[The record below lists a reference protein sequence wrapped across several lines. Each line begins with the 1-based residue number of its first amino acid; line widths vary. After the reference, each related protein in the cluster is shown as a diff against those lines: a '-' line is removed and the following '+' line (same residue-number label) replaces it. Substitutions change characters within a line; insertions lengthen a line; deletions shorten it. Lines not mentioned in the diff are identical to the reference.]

1 VSSITHFRVTTLDNG
16 RRVFYKCRRFL
27 QVEKNMTRSRP
38 TFVLLLA
45 CVAQFML
52 LVDDTIT
59 NVALPTIGRDLDFS
73 VANLSWVVNAYL
85 LTFGGL
91 LLVGGRLADRF
102 GPRRVFA
109 ISLAGFAGASALCGI
124 APTSEVLVG
133 ARGLQGAFG
142 ALLSPSALA
151 LLLAASPGSE
161 ERRRALAIWAGL
173 LGLGAATG
181 LLAGGALVQIADWRW
196 IFLINVPVAAVALAA
211 VPRVLAPDDLSGRRE
226 SPNVG
231 GAALATLSLLV
242 LVYTVVQTDT
252 YAWTSART
260 LGGFALAIALGVA
273 FAVSERRA
281 KSPLLPAALLNRP
294 LALRADLVIFFAAAG
309 LLAMFFF
316 QTLYLQRVLGFGP
329 LKTGLSFL
337 PFSAAMGV
345 ASALMGRLPQRVDP
359 RLPITIGC
367 GLAVVGLWL
376 MSGLTP
382 DSSYG
387 ADVLPALLLT
397 GLGLGLAFVPVIGLG
412 TGDAEERD
420 GGLASGLMTT
430 AQQIGGAIGIAALI
444 TVATDRTTSALHS
457 GAQLSSALTDGFA
470 AAFHVEAGIIGAAAV
485 LALVLLRRP
494 RTGEEGSRLDQVAV
508 STR

>member
-1 VSSITHFRVTTLDNG
+1 
-16 RRVFYKCRRFL
+16 
-27 QVEKNMTRSRP
+27 VEKIMSRSRP
-38 TFVLLLA
+38 TLVLLLA

-59 NVALPTIGRDLDFS
+59 NVALPTIGRELHFS

-109 ISLAGFAGASALCGI
+109 TSLAGFAAASTLCGI
-124 APTSEVLVG
+124 APSAGVLVG
-133 ARGLQGAFG
+133 ARALQGIFG

-151 LLLAASPGSE
+151 LLLAASPGAA

-181 LLAGGALVQIADWRW
+181 LLAGGALVQLADWRW
-196 IFLINVPVAAVALAA
+196 IFLINVPVAAAALAA
-211 VPRVLAPDDLSGRRE
+211 IPRVLAPDDLSARRS

-231 GAALATLSLLV
+231 GAALATMALLLV
-242 LVYTVVQTDT
+242 VYTVVETDSH
-252 YAWTSART
+252 AWTSART
-260 LGGFALAIALGVA
+260 LGGLAVVVLMAVA
-273 FAVSERRA
+273 FAISERRSA
-281 KSPLLPAALLNRP
+281 SPLLPPQLLRRP

-316 QTLYLQRVLGFGP
+316 QTLYLQRVLGFSP
-329 LKTGLSFL
+329 LTTGLSFL
-337 PFSAAMGV
+337 PFSGSMAIASGAMGK
-345 ASALMGRLPQRVDP
+345 LPERVDP

-376 MSGLTP
+376 MAGLTP
-382 DSSYG
+382 ASSYG
-387 ADVLPALLLT
+387 ADVLPTLILT

-444 TVATDRTTSALHS
+444 TIATDHTTSALHS
-457 GAQLSSALTDGFA
+457 GAQAAAALTDGFQ
-470 AAFHVEAGIIGAAAV
+470 AAFHVEAGIIGTAAL
-485 LALVLLRRP
+485 LALVLLRRRALAHSAP
-494 RTGEEGSRLDQVAV
+494 VGEVAM
-508 STR
+508 SSQ

>member
-1 VSSITHFRVTTLDNG
+1 MS
-16 RRVFYKCRRFL
+16 
-27 QVEKNMTRSRP
+27 RSRP
-38 TFVLLLA
+38 TLVLLLA

-59 NVALPTIGRDLDFS
+59 NVALPTIGRDLHFS

-85 LTFGGL
+85 LTFGGFL
-91 LLVGGRLADRF
+91 LLGGRLADRF

-109 ISLAGFAGASALCGI
+109 TSLVGFAAASALCGV
-124 APTSEVLVG
+124 APTAGVLVG
-133 ARGLQGAFG
+133 ARALQGIFG

-151 LLLAASPGSE
+151 LLLAASPGGA

-181 LLAGGALVQIADWRW
+181 LLAGGALVQLANWRW
-196 IFLINVPVAAVALAA
+196 IFLINLPVAALAFA
-211 VPRVLAPDDLSGRRE
+211 AIPRLLEPDDLSGRRK

-231 GAALATLSLLV
+231 GAALATMALLL
-242 LVYTVVQTDT
+242 LVYTVVETDSH
-252 YAWTSART
+252 AWTSART
-260 LGGFALAIALGVA
+260 LGGLALVVALGVA
-273 FAVSERRA
+273 FAFSERRSA
-281 KSPLLPAALLNRP
+281 SPLLPPELLRRP

-316 QTLYLQRVLGFGP
+316 QTLYLQRVLGFTP
-329 LKTGLSFL
+329 LTTGLSFL
-337 PFSAAMGV
+337 PFSASMAVG
-345 ASALMGRLPQRVDP
+345 SGLMGRLPDRVDP
-359 RLPITIGC
+359 RLPITAGC
-367 GLAVVGLWL
+367 GLAVAGLWL

-387 ADVLPALLLT
+387 RDVLPTLMIT
-397 GLGLGLAFVPVIGLG
+397 GLGLGLAFVPIIGLG

-444 TVATDRTTSALHS
+444 TVATSQTTGALHS
-457 GAQLSSALTDGFA
+457 GTPLASALTDGFQT
-470 AAFHVEAGIIGAAAV
+470 AFDVEAGIIATAAL
-485 LALVLLRRP
+485 LALVLLRRGQAA
-494 RTGEEGSRLDQVAV
+494 RTARVGEVAISSR
-508 STR
+508 

>member
-1 VSSITHFRVTTLDNG
+1 
-16 RRVFYKCRRFL
+16 
-27 QVEKNMTRSRP
+27 MTRSRP
-38 TFVLLLA
+38 IVVLLLA

-59 NVALPTIGRDLDFS
+59 NVALPTIGRELHFS

-85 LTFGGL
+85 LTFGGF

-109 ISLAGFAGASALCGI
+109 GSLVGFAAASALCGA
-124 APTSEVLVG
+124 APTAGVLVG
-133 ARGLQGAFG
+133 ARALQGTFG

-151 LLLAASPGSE
+151 LLLAASPGSA

-181 LLAGGALVQIADWRW
+181 LLAGGALVQLADWRW
-196 IFLINVPVAAVALAA
+196 IFLINVPVATIALAS
-211 VPRVLAPDDLSGRRE
+211 VPRVLPRDDLGARRN

-231 GAALATLSLLV
+231 GAALATTGLLL
-242 LVYTVVQTDT
+242 LVYTVVETNSHH
-252 YAWTSART
+252 WTSART
-260 LGGFALAIALGVA
+260 LGGFAVVIALGVA
-273 FAVSERRA
+273 FALSERRSA
-281 KSPLLPAALLNRP
+281 APLLPPELLRRP

-316 QTLYLQRVLGFGP
+316 QTLYLQRVLGFSP
-329 LKTGLSFL
+329 LRTGLSFL
-337 PFSAAMGV
+337 PFSASMAIG
-345 ASALMGRLPQRVDP
+345 SGLMGRLPERVDP

-367 GLAVVGLWL
+367 ALAVVGLWL

-382 DSSYG
+382 HSAYA
-387 ADVLPALLLT
+387 ADVLPTLILT
-397 GLGLGLAFVPVIGLG
+397 GLGLGLAFVPIIGLG

-444 TVATDRTTSALHS
+444 TIATDHTRSALHA
-457 GAQLSSALTDGFA
+457 GTPIAAALTDGFET
-470 AAFHVEAGIIGAAAV
+470 AFRVEAGIIATAAL
-485 LALVLLRRP
+485 LALVLLRRAEAAHGA
-494 RTGEEGSRLDQVAV
+494 RVGEVAIGG
-508 STR
+508 R

>member
-1 VSSITHFRVTTLDNG
+1 
-16 RRVFYKCRRFL
+16 
-27 QVEKNMTRSRP
+27 MTRSRA
-38 TFVLLLA
+38 TLVLLLA

-59 NVALPTIGRDLDFS
+59 NVALPTIGRDLHFS

-85 LTFGGL
+85 LTFGGF

-109 ISLAGFAGASALCGI
+109 TSLVGFAAASALCGV
-124 APTSEVLVG
+124 APTAGVLVG
-133 ARGLQGAFG
+133 ARALQGIFG

-151 LLLAASPGSE
+151 LLLAASPESSQ
-161 ERRRALAIWAGL
+161 RRRALAIWAGL

-181 LLAGGALVQIADWRW
+181 LLAGGALVQLTDWRW
-196 IFLINVPVAAVALAA
+196 IFLINVPVAVLALAA
-211 VPRVLAPDDLSGRRE
+211 VPRLLEPDDLSGRRN

-231 GAALATLSLLV
+231 GAALATMALLL
-242 LVYTVVQTDT
+242 LVYTVVETDSHP
-252 YAWTSART
+252 WTSART
-260 LGGFALAIALGVA
+260 LGSLAVVVVLGIAFAL
-273 FAVSERRA
+273 SERRSA
-281 KSPLLPAALLNRP
+281 SPLLPAELLRRP

-316 QTLYLQRVLGFGP
+316 QTLYLQRVLGFSP
-329 LKTGLSFL
+329 LTTGLSFL
-337 PFSAAMGV
+337 PFSASMAIG
-345 ASALMGRLPQRVDP
+345 SGLMGKLPERVDP
-359 RLPITIGC
+359 RWPITIGC

-382 DSSYG
+382 ESSYG
-387 ADVLPALLLT
+387 ADVLPTLILT
-397 GLGLGLAFVPVIGLG
+397 GLGLGLAFVPIIGLG

-444 TVATDRTTSALHS
+444 TVATNHTTSALHS
-457 GAQLSSALTDGFA
+457 GTPVASALTDGFQ
-470 AAFHVEAGIIGAAAV
+470 AAFHVEAGIIAAAAL
-485 LALVLLRRP
+485 LALVLLRRVQVEHAA
-494 RTGEEGSRLDQVAV
+494 RVAEVAMSSR
-508 STR
+508 

>member
-1 VSSITHFRVTTLDNG
+1 MS
-16 RRVFYKCRRFL
+16 
-27 QVEKNMTRSRP
+27 RSRP
-38 TFVLLLA
+38 TFALLLA

-59 NVALPTIGRDLDFS
+59 NIALPTIGRDLHFS

-109 ISLAGFAGASALCGI
+109 LSLAGFAAASALCGI
-124 APTSEVLVG
+124 APSSGVLVG
-133 ARGLQGAFG
+133 ARALQGTFG

-151 LLLAASPGSE
+151 LLLAASPAPA

-181 LLAGGALVQIADWRW
+181 LLAGGALVQLANWRW
-196 IFLINVPVAAVALAA
+196 IFLINVPVAAAALAA
-211 VPRVLAPDDLSGRRE
+211 VPRVMAADDLSARR
-226 SPNVG
+226 SLPNVG

-242 LVYTVVQTDT
+242 LVYTVVQTGSHP
-252 YAWTSART
+252 WTSAQT
-260 LGGFALAIALGVA
+260 VTGLAVAAALGVA
-273 FAVSERRA
+273 FAVSERRSA
-281 KSPLLPAALLNRP
+281 SPLLPAELLHRP

-316 QTLYLQRVLGFGP
+316 QTLYLQRVLGFSP
-329 LKTGLSFL
+329 LTTGLSFL
-337 PFSAAMGV
+337 PFSVSMGV
-345 ASALMGRLPQRVDP
+345 GSAAMGRLPQRVDP

-367 GLAVVGLWL
+367 SLAVVGLWL
-376 MSGLTP
+376 MSGLTAT
-382 DSSYG
+382 SSYG
-387 ADVLPALLLT
+387 ADVLPTLVLT

-430 AQQIGGAIGIAALI
+430 AQQIGGAVGIAALI
-444 TVATDRTTSALHS
+444 TVATDRTSSALHS
-457 GAQLSSALTDGFA
+457 GAHLASALTDGFQ
-470 AAFHVEAGIIGAAAV
+470 AAFRIEAGIIGAAAL
-485 LALVLLRRP
+485 LALILLRRHAE
-494 RTGEEGSRLDQVAV
+494 TSEAGAGVAEVAMSSR
-508 STR
+508 

>member
-1 VSSITHFRVTTLDNG
+1 VWLDN
-16 RRVFYKCRRFL
+16 RRHFFYKCRSLL
-27 QVEKNMTRSRP
+27 QVEKTMSRSRP
-38 TFVLLLA
+38 TLILLLA

-59 NVALPTIGRDLDFS
+59 NVALPTIARDLHFS

-109 ISLAGFAGASALCGI
+109 TSLAGFAAASALCGI
-124 APTSEVLVG
+124 APSAGVLVG
-133 ARGLQGAFG
+133 ARALQGIFG

-151 LLLAASPGSE
+151 LLLAASPGSA
-161 ERRRALAIWAGL
+161 ERRRALSIWAGL

-181 LLAGGALVQIADWRW
+181 LLAGGALVQLADWRW
-196 IFLINVPVAAVALAA
+196 IFLINVPVAAAALVAI
-211 VPRVLAPDDLSGRRE
+211 PRVLEPDDLTARRS

-231 GAALATLSLLV
+231 GAALATMALLL
-242 LVYTVVQTDT
+242 LVYTVVETDSH
-252 YAWTSART
+252 AWTSART
-260 LGGFALAIALGVA
+260 LGGLALVIVLGIAFAL
-273 FAVSERRA
+273 SERRSD
-281 KSPLLPAALLNRP
+281 SPLLPAALLRRP

-329 LKTGLSFL
+329 LTTGLSFL
-337 PFSAAMGV
+337 PFSGAMAIGSGAMGK
-345 ASALMGRLPQRVDP
+345 LPERVDP
-359 RLPITIGC
+359 RLPITFGC

-382 DSSYG
+382 DSAYG
-387 ADVLPALLLT
+387 ADVLPALILT
-397 GLGLGLAFVPVIGLG
+397 GLGLGLAFVPIIGLG
-412 TGDAEERD
+412 TGDAQERD

-444 TVATDRTTSALHS
+444 TVATDRTTHALHS
-457 GAQLSSALTDGFA
+457 GTQVASALTDGFA
-470 AAFHVEAGIIGAAAV
+470 AAFHVEAGIIAAAAL
-485 LALVLLRRP
+485 LALVLLRP
-494 RTGEEGSRLDQVAV
+494 RAAAGEARVGEVVMGNR
-508 STR
+508 